1 MRALEPRDAALVRAA
16 LAIPHGDDPE
26 LMARFAA
33 AREEGTPT
41 LWLDELTLM
50 TVLFV
55 GFPRAL
61 VAARMLRR
69 LEPVVPSENGAA
81 YDRWKD
87 WEARGEATC
96 RAVYADHYDKLRA
109 HVQELHPALD
119 AWVIVDGYGRTMGR
133 SGLDLVRRE
142 LCAVALLIPQRV
154 PRQLH
159 SHLRGALNV
168 GATQAQVEA
177 ALDLAATDSLITK
190 RQATDARRLFKDILA
205 KHPSSRPPTPGP
217 RSPLPAPRSPGS

>member
-16 LAIPHGDDPE
+16 LAIPAGDDAE
-26 LMARFAA
+26 LMTRFAA

-69 LEPVVPSENGAA
+69 LEPLAPSENGAA
-81 YDRWKD
+81 YDRWQD
-87 WEARGEATC
+87 WQVRGEATC

-109 HVQELHPALD
+109 HLQELHPALD

-133 SGLDLVRRE
+133 SGLDMVRRE

-168 GATQAQVEA
+168 GATQEQVEA
-177 ALDLAATDSLITK
+177 VLELAAHDPLITK
-190 RQATDARRLFKDILA
+190 RQATDARRLCKDILA
-205 KHPSSRPPTPGP
+205 KHPVARPSPHPSVRPTPA
-217 RSPLPAPRSPGS
+217 S

>member
-1 MRALEPRDAALVRAA
+1 M
-16 LAIPHGDDPE
+16 
-26 LMARFAA
+26 
-33 AREEGTPT
+33 
-41 LWLDELTLM
+41 
-50 TVLFV
+50 
-55 GFPRAL
+55 
-61 VAARMLRR
+61 
-69 LEPVVPSENGAA
+69 
-81 YDRWKD
+81 
-87 WEARGEATC
+87 
-96 RAVYADHYDKLRA
+96 
-109 HVQELHPALD
+109 QELHPALD

-190 RQATDARRLFKDILA
+190 RQATDARRLFKDILV
-205 KHPSSRPPTPGP
+205 KPPSSRPPAPGP

>member
-1 MRALEPRDAALVRAA
+1 MKALVARDAALVRAA

-133 SGLDLVRRE
+133 SGLDMVRRE

-168 GATQAQVEA
+168 GASREQVGA
-177 ALDLAATDSLITK
+177 ALALAADDALILK
-190 RQATDARRLFKDILA
+190 RHAADARRLFQDILA
-205 KHPSSRPPTPGP
+205 KQGSGQGAPPSPP
-217 RSPLPAPRSPGS
+217 RLPPSVT

>member
-1 MRALEPRDAALVRAA
+1 MSALESRDAALLRAA
-16 LAIPHGDDPE
+16 LAIPAGDDPD
-26 LMARFAA
+26 LQTRFAA
-33 AREEGTPT
+33 ARQAGTPPV
-41 LWLDELTLM
+41 WLDELTLM

-69 LEPVVPSENGAA
+69 VQPVSPAEDGSA
-81 YDRWKD
+81 YDRWKE
-87 WEARGEATC
+87 WAQRGEATC
-96 RAVYADHYDKLRA
+96 RAVYADHYGKLRE
-109 HVQELHPALD
+109 HVAELHPALD

-133 SGLDLVRRE
+133 SGLDMIRRE

-168 GATQAQVEA
+168 GASRAQVDA
-177 ALDLAATDSLITK
+177 ALSLAASDALITTE
-190 RQATDARRLFKDILA
+190 QVADARRLWQDIEA
-205 KHPSSRPPTPGP
+205 KLPSPRPP
-217 RSPLPAPRSPGS
+217 APPSTA

>member
-1 MRALEPRDAALVRAA
+1 MSVLEPRERTLIRAA
-16 LAIPHGDDPE
+16 LAIPHGEDPE
-26 LMARFAA
+26 LMTRFAA
-33 AREEGTPT
+33 ARKADTPMG
-41 LWLDELTLM
+41 WLDELTLM

-69 LEPVVPSENGAA
+69 QGPVAAGEDGAA

-96 RAVYADHYDKLRA
+96 RAVYADHYDTLRA
-109 HVQELHPALD
+109 HVADLHPALD

-133 SGLDLVRRE
+133 AGLDMVRRE

-168 GATQAQVEA
+168 GASRAQVEA
-177 ALDLAATDSLITK
+177 TLDLAAHDDLISK
-190 RQATDARRLFKDILA
+190 RHAADARRLFKDILNKQA
-205 KHPSSRPPTPGP
+205 KS
-217 RSPLPAPRSPGS
+217 